1 MASLFNKLFKLFS
14 LLLFIH
20 TQTAVCQPTANQL
33 ERADSLFKH
42 QDYAA
47 SFRIYKNILEHDGQY
62 SPQMLLKMAYIQ
74 EYFQDYTAS
83 MYYLH
88 LYYAKTP
95 NRAVL
100 KKMEDL
106 AARQNYSGYEYSD
119 IEFFQ
124 TQFNKRY
131 LDILQAMLMAAV
143 FMFILMIRRRQ
154 KQRRFSRSFQLGFLI
169 FLGFI
174 VYYINFLDFGR
185 KGIISRN
192 NVAIMSAP
200 AAGSSWIATAGAGH
214 KIDLKQERDIWYET
228 EWNGRKAYIR
238 KKNVITLP

>member
-1 MASLFNKLFKLFS
+1 MTSITRKIFKLFLILCCLS
-14 LLLFIH
+14 SQMANAQKPSPTLL
-20 TQTAVCQPTANQL
+20 Q
-33 ERADSLFKH
+33 ADSLFKQ

-47 SFRIYKNILEHDGQY
+47 SFPLYKNILENGGQY

-74 EYFQDYTAS
+74 EYFQDYTAT

-88 LYYAKTP
+88 LYYDKTP

-106 AARQNYSGYEYSD
+106 AIRQNYSGYEYSD
-119 IEFFQ
+119 LEFFQ

-131 LDILQAMLMAAV
+131 LDILQGMLMVAV
-143 FMFILMIRRRQ
+143 FIFILVVRRKQ
-154 KQRRFSRSFQLGFLI
+154 KHKRFGLGFQVV
-169 FLGFI
+169 FLSFLVFI
-174 VYYINFLDFGR
+174 LYFINFLSFGR
-185 KGIISRN
+185 KGIISRD

-200 AAGSSWIATAGAGH
+200 AAGSSWIATATAGH

-238 KKNVITLP
+238 KKNVIELP

>member
-1 MASLFNKLFKLFS
+1 MTSIPKKLYQLFFLFFCVSGQLTYAQAPS
-14 LLLFIH
+14 AELL
-20 TQTAVCQPTANQL
+20 
-33 ERADSLFKH
+33 RADSLFKQ

-47 SFRIYKNILEHDGQY
+47 SFQQYKKILDQGRQY

-74 EYFQDYTAS
+74 EYFQDYTAT

-88 LYYAKTP
+88 LYYDKTP

-100 KKMEDL
+100 KKMEEL
-106 AARQNYSGYEYSD
+106 ALRQNYSGYEYSD
-119 IEFFQ
+119 FEFFQ

-131 LDILQAMLMAAV
+131 LDILQAMLMVAV
-143 FMFILMIRRRQ
+143 FTLMLMIRRRQ
-154 KQRRFSRSFQLGFLI
+154 KQKRFSRGFQLAFLGFLL
-169 FLGFI
+169 FV
-174 VYYINFLDFGR
+174 VYYINFLNFGK
-185 KGIISRN
+185 KGIISQD

-200 AAGSSWIATAGAGH
+200 AAGSSWIATASAGH

-238 KKNVITLP
+238 KKNVIELP

>member
-1 MASLFNKLFKLFS
+1 MTSVPLKLSQVFFLLFFLFS
-14 LLLFIH
+14 QV
-20 TQTAVCQPTANQL
+20 TYAQKPSTRQL
-33 ERADSLFKH
+33 QADSLFEQ

-47 SFRIYKNILEHDGQY
+47 SFKIYKNILEQGRQY

-74 EYFQDYTAS
+74 EYFQDYTAT

-88 LYYAKTP
+88 LYYDKTP

-106 AARQNYSGYEYSD
+106 ALRQNYSGYGYSD
-119 IEFFQ
+119 FEFFQ

-131 LDILQAMLMAAV
+131 FDILQVMLSAAV
-143 FMFILMIRRRQ
+143 FGLILMIRRRQ
-154 KQRRFSRSFQLGFLI
+154 KHRGFSRGFQVLFLGFL
-169 FLGFI
+169 LFI
-174 VYYINFLDFGR
+174 VYFINFLDFGK
-185 KGIISRN
+185 KGIISRD

-200 AAGSSWIATAGAGH
+200 AAGSSWIATATAGH
-214 KIDLKQERDIWYET
+214 KIDIKQERDIWYET

-238 KKNVITLP
+238 KKNVIELP